1 MKISMKRFY
10 LLALAAA
17 LAFAGCGKDKDEK
30 IPPPTEDEN
39 FASLFDPAFL
49 QILEDRGYITD
60 AENITPQD
68 VAAIT
73 ELDVSGSSDS
83 YGSLTSL
90 QGIEYFESLETLN
103 CSFNE
108 LTVLDVS
115 QNTKLTHLNCY
126 FNMLTELDVSG
137 CTVLAYLNC
146 SCNELTELDTS
157 SNTKLMYFDCSY
169 NQLKSIIISGCSG
182 DGYLDFSDNE
192 IESLVVGDCPE

>member
-115 QNTKLTHLNCY
+115 
-126 FNMLTELDVSG
+126 G

-169 NQLKSIIISGCSG
+169 NPLKSMIISGCSI
-182 DGYLDFSDNE
+182 DGYLVFSDN
-192 IESLVVGDCPE
+192 IESLVIGDCPE